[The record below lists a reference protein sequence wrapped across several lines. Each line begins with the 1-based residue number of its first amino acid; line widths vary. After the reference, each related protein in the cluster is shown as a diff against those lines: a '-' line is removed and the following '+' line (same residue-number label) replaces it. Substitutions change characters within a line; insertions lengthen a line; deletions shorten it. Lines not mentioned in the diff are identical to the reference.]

1 MLNKIRRR
9 AGMPEFTSAV
19 SGAELKEEYRNE
31 RKIELAFEE
40 HRFFDIRRWMI
51 APEVMNEDA
60 KGIEIS
66 VKGTDR
72 ADRSTYHDYQYK
84 VIDIQIRHWDNK
96 MYFIPITFDEMKRNP
111 LLIQAPGFE

>member
-1 MLNKIRRR
+1 M
-9 AGMPEFTSAV
+9 
-19 SGAELKEEYRNE
+19 
-31 RKIELAFEE
+31 AFEE
-40 HRFFDIRRWMI
+40 QRFFDIRRWMI

-84 VIDIQIRHWDNK
+84 VIDIQPRHWDDK
-96 MYFIPITFDEMKRNP
+96 MYFIPIPFDEMKRNP
-111 LLIQAPGFE
+111 SLIQAPLY